1 MGPELQLGRHCS
13 SLDRTILMTED
24 QNLNMDFSKM
34 TIADVEALVRKKADR
49 VELQNKWVCITFG
62 DTVVK
67 VRNWK

>member
-1 MGPELQLGRHCS
+1 
-13 SLDRTILMTED
+13 MTED

-34 TIADVEALVRKKADR
+34 TIADVEALVRHKADH